1 MAKKSLSTAPQ
12 KRKPRLLWANPFCLL
27 DTSSGASMTVRQM
40 LHQLVKNGY
49 EVQVLG
55 CTIFDNPKGMG
66 LLKDQYPDFKNSL
79 HQLIEVEDGDLS
91 HQLVVTAR
99 TTRNHLTTHEEGLWH
114 SQYLYLLDSF
124 KPDIV
129 WFYGG
134 QTLDLLIPDEARARG
149 IPSAFYLANG
159 NYKAVRW
166 CRDIDLI
173 LTDSQSTADMYR
185 TSRNAGFAAT
195 PVGKFI
201 DPANFVAETHERKRL
216 LFVNPSWQKGASVV
230 VQLAL
235 ALEQKRPDI
244 QLEVVEARAD
254 WSAVLRETTKRL
266 GEERATLPNVIVTPN
281 TSDMRGPYSRAR
293 LLLAPSLWWESSGR
307 VLAEAMLNGIP
318 ALITNRGGMPEMIG
332 DAGIAFDFPEECYE
346 APHQHLLSEEQ
357 LQPLYD
363 TVLDFYDD
371 TALYEEYVQRAW
383 AVGKQRHH
391 IDQATERLTRALAPF
406 VKLRA
411 GNKDFTAAQQKRHRQ
426 GLASIA
432 SKPTFKVDASLLL
445 QNQKPGRSEKS
456 MPLVRGDFDWQIEGK
471 IIVLDSRAKLLKMDA
486 AENLTKT
493 GAFGIIAFDPASEV
507 SDLKQYEGSE
517 TTQVFQHALLG
528 DGNPATLHT
537 CLDASMSS
545 TLEPLPQEELPGQY
559 QQGSQVLTKLPINT
573 IALDSIEG
581 LPGLDWLILDE
592 LSDTATILEHGQQAL
607 KETLIIQA
615 RVAFQPTHKHQPSLT
630 ELQHWASRNGF
641 RFYRFNNMSHHS
653 LFDKEKGDHPKQAS
667 ELESADA
674 LFLPKEARLEN
685 MKEEQVHKLAFMLHT
700 VFDAQDAAYSVF
712 IKHDETLANLY
723 KKSITPQVNKKKF
736 ATEGHVKGVYMPQ
749 DMSPDE
755 LVRKV
760 IPSESL
766 NIPGSILWL
775 TEKEKQYGG
784 LVNNVPLHK
793 MRKKDK
799 RTPTQIARGGMQGG
813 DRMSFNL
820 HGYAIA
826 YSAFL
831 KPMIEAASEK
841 SLTLVEM
848 GILKGTGLA
857 IWCDLFPNA
866 KILGLDIDTEHCRK
880 NIPNLKAAGAF
891 QRNQPELYEF
901 DQYEAHEDSV
911 SRILGN
917 RNIDIFIDDGTH
929 ERETITP
936 TFKAMKPHLSND
948 FVAFIEDNTNI
959 ATEFR
964 DLLPEYRVLRQGEMT
979 VICPDN
985 DKYPQRLPT
994 LGQLA
999 FESKIM
1005 KERLGYQ
1012 PFLEHP
1018 ETFNEKVVARKL
1030 YGAPK
1035 NAALLAD
1042 KLQVREFVKERV
1054 GEEILTSIYQVTE
1067 DPKDINW
1074 ADLPNQF
1081 VMKSNHSNGQV
1092 KIVKDKQKLD
1102 IKRAEKICRQ
1112 WLNSV
1117 YGRESNEYW
1126 YQEITP
1132 KVYFEQ
1138 LLETGSTPLMDYK
1151 FFIFN
1156 GCCKLI
1162 QVDQERFNNHQR
1174 LIYDQNW
1181 NLLSLRLNHKQGKHI
1196 SKPKNLQKMISYA
1209 ESLASNHDFMRVDL
1223 YHTKRNIFFGELT
1236 LSPGAGWE
1244 KWSTTSTKKPKDSY
1258 SIDKEIGLYW

>member
-1 MAKKSLSTAPQ
+1 MAKKSSSTISQ

-40 LHQLVKNGY
+40 LHQLVQHGY

-66 LLKDQYPDFKNSL
+66 RLKEQYPDFKTSL
-79 HQLIEVEDGDLS
+79 HQLIEVEDGALS
-91 HQLVVTAR
+91 HQVVVTAR
-99 TTRNHLTTHEEGLWH
+99 TTRNHLTTHEEGLWY
-114 SQYLYLLDSF
+114 SQYLYMLDSF

-134 QTLDLLIPDEARARG
+134 QTLDLLIPDEARTRG

-159 NYKAVRW
+159 SYKAVRW

-185 TSRNAGFAAT
+185 TSKNAGFAAT

-254 WSAVLRETTKRL
+254 WSAVLRETTKKL
-266 GEERATLPNVIVTPN
+266 GEERATLSNVIVTPN

-307 VLAEAMLNGIP
+307 VLAEAMLNGVP

-346 APHQHLLSEEQ
+346 APHQHLLNEEQ

-363 TVLDFYDD
+363 AILDFYDD
-371 TALYEEYVQRAW
+371 TALYEKYVQRAW
-383 AVGKQRHH
+383 TVGKQRHH

-432 SKPTFKVDASLLL
+432 SKPKFKVDASLQL

-471 IIVLDSRAKLLKMDA
+471 IIVLDSRAKLLKMGA

-507 SDLKQYEGSE
+507 SDPKQYEGSE

-641 RFYRFNNMSHHS
+641 RFYRFNNMSHRS
-653 LFDKEKGDHPKQAS
+653 LFPEGISDLMAS
-667 ELESADA
+667 ELESADV
-674 LFLPKEARLEN
+674 LFLPTAARLEN
-685 MKEEQVHKLAFMLHT
+685 MSAAQHRKLAFLLDV
-700 VFDAQDAAYSVF
+700 VFRAHDAAYRVLKDQSEATAEEYRQNLINSTQHVARSDL
-712 IKHDETLANLY
+712 DET
-723 KKSITPQVNKKKF
+723 
-736 ATEGHVKGVYMPQ
+736 
-749 DMSPDE
+749 
-755 LVRKV
+755 VRKLLPKEKKLGTIRWFLENGSLFGNNHTPSNV
-760 IPSESL
+760 YENALTLSGWLRPFLELSEVNAPITLAETGLSEDRELITWRKLFPKSRIISLDKDDRESRQHTSCSESL
-766 NIPGSILWL
+766 DTSIQDYPEPHELSSSSEHIDHLDDIPQGEKANILICDN
-775 TEKEKQYGG
+775 T
-784 LVNNVPLHK
+784 H
-793 MRKKDK
+793 DK
-799 RTPTQIARGGMQGG
+799 S
-813 DRMSFNL
+813 D
-820 HGYAIA
+820 AI
-826 YSAFL
+826 
-831 KPMIEAASEK
+831 
-841 SLTLVEM
+841 
-848 GILKGTGLA
+848 
-857 IWCDLFPNA
+857 N
-866 KILGLDIDTEHCRK
+866 
-880 NIPNLKAAGAF
+880 
-891 QRNQPELYEF
+891 
-901 DQYEAHEDSV
+901 
-911 SRILGN
+911 
-917 RNIDIFIDDGTH
+917 
-929 ERETITP
+929 
-936 TFKAMKPHLSND
+936 TFKNARPYLAKD
-948 FVAFIEDNTNI
+948 FVAFIKSTDSVEKEI
-959 ATEFR
+959 CS
-964 DLLPEYRVLRQGEMT
+964 LLPGHRVMTCNMITIIGPDIDAFPRRIPSIHQMLHEMQ
-979 VICPDN
+979 V
-985 DKYPQRLPT
+985 
-994 LGQLA
+994 
-999 FESKIM
+999 M
-1005 KERLGYQ
+1005 HERLGYKPIIEQ
-1012 PFLEHP
+1012 PR
-1018 ETFNEKVVARKL
+1018 TFNEKVVHRKL
-1030 YGAPK
+1030 FGAPA

-1042 KLQVREFVKERV
+1042 KILVRDYIRERV
-1054 GEEILTSIYQVTE
+1054 GAEFLTKIYQTVD
-1067 DPKDINW
+1067 DPKKIDWKI
-1074 ADLPNQF
+1074 LPKRF
-1081 VMKSNHSNGQV
+1081 VMKSNHANAQV
-1092 KIVKDKQKLD
+1092 KIVHNKNKLD
-1102 IKRAEKICRQ
+1102 KKEAEALCQ
-1112 WLNSV
+1112 TWLNSV
-1117 YGRESNEYW
+1117 YGEQSNEYW
-1126 YQEITP
+1126 YADIKP
-1132 KVYFEQ
+1132 LIYFEEF
-1138 LLETGSTPLMDYK
+1138 LGSSSGKPAEDYK
-1151 FFIFN
+1151 LFVYH
-1156 GCCKLI
+1156 GECKVI
-1162 QVDQERFNNHQR
+1162 QVDHNR
-1174 LIYDQNW
+1174 LDG
-1181 NLLSLRLNHKQGKHI
+1181 LKRSLMTPKWEELPVTIKYPQGALPQ
-1196 SKPKNLQKMISYA
+1196 KPEGLEKMIKVA
-1209 ESLASNHDFMRVDL
+1209 EKLSNRLSPFFRIDL
-1223 YHTKRNIFFGELT
+1223 YNIDGKIYFGEVT
-1236 LSPGAGWE
+1236 LSPGAGWS
-1244 KWSTTSTKKPKDSY
+1244 KITDINKKDDPLKAD
-1258 SIDKEIGLYW
+1258 LYLGQWW

>member
-1 MAKKSLSTAPQ
+1 MAKKSSSTISQ

-185 TSRNAGFAAT
+185 TSKKAGFAAT

-254 WSAVLRETTKRL
+254 WSAVLRETTQKL
-266 GEERATLPNVIVTPN
+266 GEERATLPNVVVTPN

-346 APHQHLLSEEQ
+346 APHQNLLSEEQ

-432 SKPTFKVDASLLL
+432 SKPKFKVDASLQL

-471 IIVLDSRAKLLKMDA
+471 IIVLDSRAKLLKMGA

-507 SDLKQYEGSE
+507 SDPKQYEGSE

-653 LFDKEKGDHPKQAS
+653 LFPENNSDLMAS
-667 ELESADA
+667 ELESADV
-674 LFLPKEARLEN
+674 LFLPTAARLEH
-685 MKEEQVHKLAFMLHT
+685 MSAAQHRKLAFLLDVVFKAHDLAYSILEKVDHKLATEYLTALTGTQSPDKTLDTKHIEVPNPKDLKKNESSHQGESLPNFITEKKSPHI
-700 VFDAQDAAYSVF
+700 YS
-712 IKHDETLANLY
+712 TLLEEIISSKGFSNIVQIGANDGKINDPIYDFVTKNNKSTKIGLIEPQANL
-723 KKSITPQVNKKKF
+723 
-736 ATEGHVKGVYMPQ
+736 
-749 DMSPDE
+749 
-755 LVRKV
+755 
-760 IPSESL
+760 IP
-766 NIPGSILWL
+766 
-775 TEKEKQYGG
+775 
-784 LVNNVPLHK
+784 
-793 MRKKDK
+793 
-799 RTPTQIARGGMQGG
+799 
-813 DRMSFNL
+813 
-820 HGYAIA
+820 
-826 YSAFL
+826 FL
-831 KPMIEAASEK
+831 KNNYKSHPDAEVLNCAIGPGG
-841 SLTLVEM
+841 SLTLHRVKPS
-848 GILKGTGLA
+848 I
-857 IWCDLFPNA
+857 
-866 KILGLDIDTEHCRK
+866 
-880 NIPNLKAAGAF
+880 
-891 QRNQPELYEF
+891 Y
-901 DQYEAHEDSV
+901 
-911 SRILGN
+911 
-917 RNIDIFIDDGTH
+917 DIFVNRYLHGSPSYRVPSGFASFDKDHVLKHIAGNLPPEISSLDAIESVDIPCYSLLEALKKLGW
-929 ERETITP
+929 
-936 TFKAMKPHLSND
+936 
-948 FVAFIEDNTNI
+948 EDN
-959 ATEFR
+959 AV
-964 DLLPEYRVLRQGEMT
+964 DV
-979 VICPDN
+979 
-985 DKYPQRLPT
+985 
-994 LGQLA
+994 
-999 FESKIM
+999 
-1005 KERLGYQ
+1005 
-1012 PFLEHP
+1012 
-1018 ETFNEKVVARKL
+1018 
-1030 YGAPK
+1030 
-1035 NAALLAD
+1035 
-1042 KLQVREFVKERV
+1042 
-1054 GEEILTSIYQVTE
+1054 
-1067 DPKDINW
+1067 
-1074 ADLPNQF
+1074 
-1081 VMKSNHSNGQV
+1081 
-1092 KIVKDKQKLD
+1092 
-1102 IKRAEKICRQ
+1102 
-1112 WLNSV
+1112 
-1117 YGRESNEYW
+1117 
-1126 YQEITP
+1126 
-1132 KVYFEQ
+1132 
-1138 LLETGSTPLMDYK
+1138 
-1151 FFIFN
+1151 
-1156 GCCKLI
+1156 I
-1162 QVDQERFNNHQR
+1162 QVDTEGMDD
-1174 LIYDQNW
+1174 LVIYECSISEIKPSIINFEHSH
-1181 NLLSLRLNHKQGKHI
+1181 LS
-1196 SKPKNLQKMISYA
+1196 SSSYKNLCKMLH
-1209 ESLASNHDFMRVDL
+1209 EN
-1223 YHTKRNIFFGELT
+1223 G
-1236 LSPGAGWE
+1236 
-1244 KWSTTSTKKPKDSY
+1244 Y
-1258 SIDKEIGLYW
+1258 SIYKYSRSDTLATTLKVNM

>member
-1 MAKKSLSTAPQ
+1 MAKKSPSTAPQ

-40 LHQLVKNGY
+40 LHQLVQHGY

-99 TTRNHLTTHEEGLWH
+99 TTRNHLTAHEEGLWH

-185 TSRNAGFAAT
+185 TSKKAGFAAT

-254 WSAVLRETTKRL
+254 WSAVLRETTKKL
-266 GEERATLPNVIVTPN
+266 GEERASLPNVIVTPN
-281 TSDMRGPYSRAR
+281 TSDMRDPYSRAR
-293 LLLAPSLWWESSGR
+293 VLLAPSLWWESSGR
-307 VLAEAMLNGIP
+307 VLAEAMLNGVP

-346 APHQHLLSEEQ
+346 APHQHLLDVEQ

-363 TVLDFYDD
+363 AVIDFYDD

-383 AVGKQRHH
+383 TVGEQRHH

-471 IIVLDSRAKLLKMDA
+471 IIVLDSRAKLLKMGA

-507 SDLKQYEGSE
+507 SDPKQYEGSE

-528 DGNPATLHT
+528 DGNPATLYT
-537 CLDASMSS
+537 CLDAKMSS
-545 TLEPLPQEELPGQY
+545 TLEPLPQEELPEQH

-592 LSDTATILEHGQQAL
+592 LSDTATILEHGQQTL
-607 KETLIIQA
+607 KDTLIIQA
-615 RVAFQPTHKHQPSLT
+615 RVAFQPTHKHQPSLA

-641 RFYRFNNMSHHS
+641 RFYRLNESQHASH
-653 LFDKEKGDHPKQAS
+653 LPRDIPEQKRQAT
-667 ELESADA
+667 ELVSADA
-674 LFLPKEARLEN
+674 LFLPSAER
-685 MKEEQVHKLAFMLHT
+685 MKSLSESQRTRLAFLLHT
-700 VFDAQDAAYSVF
+700 VYNITDITFEILDSENKKRSKKYLDATGLIPQGEQTKVANK
-712 IKHDETLANLY
+712 KHPISLDSSSLEGANLHIMILEKFTAPFIDFVNENIEDSKNHY
-723 KKSITPQVNKKKF
+723 VVINKEHFAYGLEPRHGVEFCNTPEDFDRLKGHMRNAEKIIFHGLWMEKSYSILKELPELYRKTYWLLWGGDFHYPEKQSNTKKEVIKNIGFLISPVEGDVKYVREKYSATGKHWSGAYYPAWIKNAEIETKKS
-736 ATEGHVKGVYMPQ
+736 
-749 DMSPDE
+749 
-755 LVRKV
+755 RKV
-760 IPSESL
+760 KKIMLGNSSFE
-766 NIPGSILWL
+766 
-775 TEKEKQYGG
+775 T
-784 LVNNVPLHK
+784 NNHFEAIK
-793 MRKKDK
+793 
-799 RTPTQIARGGMQGG
+799 
-813 DRMSFNL
+813 NL
-820 HGYAIA
+820 
-826 YSAFL
+826 S
-831 KPMIEAASEK
+831 K
-841 SLTLVEM
+841 
-848 GILKGTGLA
+848 
-857 IWCDLFPNA
+857 
-866 KILGLDIDTEHCRK
+866 LGLDDIKIFCPLSYGPKDHANKVREYGVRLLGDNFFPMFNFIPPNAYESFLDEIDIAIYNHTRQQAYTTTLALLDRGAKIYLNPESPVYKKLK
-880 NIPNLKAAGAF
+880 NIGIHVF
-891 QRNQPELYEF
+891 
-901 DQYEAHEDSV
+901 
-911 SRILGN
+911 
-917 RNIDIFIDDGTH
+917 NI
-929 ERETITP
+929 
-936 TFKAMKPHLSND
+936 K
-948 FVAFIEDNTNI
+948 NI
-959 ATEFR
+959 S
-964 DLLPEYRVLRQGEMT
+964 L
-979 VICPDN
+979 
-985 DKYPQRLPT
+985 
-994 LGQLA
+994 
-999 FESKIM
+999 
-1005 KERLGYQ
+1005 
-1012 PFLEHP
+1012 
-1018 ETFNEKVVARKL
+1018 
-1030 YGAPK
+1030 
-1035 NAALLAD
+1035 
-1042 KLQVREFVKERV
+1042 
-1054 GEEILTSIYQVTE
+1054 
-1067 DPKDINW
+1067 
-1074 ADLPNQF
+1074 
-1081 VMKSNHSNGQV
+1081 
-1092 KIVKDKQKLD
+1092 
-1102 IKRAEKICRQ
+1102 
-1112 WLNSV
+1112 
-1117 YGRESNEYW
+1117 
-1126 YQEITP
+1126 
-1132 KVYFEQ
+1132 
-1138 LLETGSTPLMDYK
+1138 TPLSH
-1151 FFIFN
+1151 
-1156 GCCKLI
+1156 
-1162 QVDQERFNNHQR
+1162 E
-1174 LIYDQNW
+1174 
-1181 NLLSLRLNHKQGKHI
+1181 
-1196 SKPKNLQKMISYA
+1196 KMIHNQKIINKH
-1209 ESLASNHDFMRVDL
+1209 AS
-1223 YHTKRNIFFGELT
+1223 
-1236 LSPGAGWE
+1236 
-1244 KWSTTSTKKPKDSY
+1244 
-1258 SIDKEIGLYW
+1258 DKTVASFLRSWML